1 MVKTKAP
8 GAPGAPAG
16 KATASGLTAKQ
27 GVLEEAKRNKE
38 AERLRKVAEA
48 QAAAVARADEE
59 ERKKAERLREV
70 AEAQA
75 AAVARAEEEERGKEA
90 ERLRDV
96 AEAQGAAAASA
107 EEEERGKEAERRRK
121 VAEARKNA
129 VTAEEDR
136 RRAQEVTAELAAQQE
151 ALSVQAASAAQVARV
166 EEEARRD
173 RDDTLAQV
181 AHVTSPVP
189 TAAARG
195 TIVAPVGRRR
205 LRGKGTPPGNV
216 QPKVAQTTARGRRG
230 APKVKTGAKAGA
242 AKRGSKRGAKTGG
255 EATPP
260 STPSSL
266 PSSAE
271 NASSSTL
278 TSAPDHNPVEAPV
291 VAGTTLR
298 ALSSPPHD
306 SVSRRNS
313 RGGGEG
319 PSQALQDLVQSAA
332 SAAPAQSETAPRQVD
347 PRPPPPRRRRS
358 PQAFKGSRGCVRG
371 QDR

>member
-1 MVKTKAP
+1 MPPEAKVPTSKEKEWAFLGDGVPCDKRKKGPRSWEGTQETTPGCEGRPDGKCTWKVNVGCKDNAADASPKAASAAGSFPMVKTKAP

-75 AAVARAEEEERGKEA
+75 AAVAR
-90 ERLRDV
+90 
-96 AEAQGAAAASA
+96 A

-216 QPKVAQTTARGRRG
+216 
-230 APKVKTGAKAGA
+230 
-242 AKRGSKRGAKTGG
+242 
-255 EATPP
+255 PP
-260 STPSSL
+260 
-266 PSSAE
+266 
-271 NASSSTL
+271 
-278 TSAPDHNPVEAPV
+278 
-291 VAGTTLR
+291 
-298 ALSSPPHD
+298 
-306 SVSRRNS
+306 
-313 RGGGEG
+313 
-319 PSQALQDLVQSAA
+319 
-332 SAAPAQSETAPRQVD
+332 
-347 PRPPPPRRRRS
+347 
-358 PQAFKGSRGCVRG
+358 
-371 QDR
+371 